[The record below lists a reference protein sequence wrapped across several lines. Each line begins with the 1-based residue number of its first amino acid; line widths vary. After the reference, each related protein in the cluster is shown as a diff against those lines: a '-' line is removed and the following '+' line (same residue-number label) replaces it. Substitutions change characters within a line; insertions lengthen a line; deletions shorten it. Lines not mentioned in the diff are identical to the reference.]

1 MRKTSLLFA
10 FIMLC
15 SIILPAQESN
25 DDAQIRKV
33 IESAYIDGI
42 HNLGSVDDINRGF
55 HPGFDLLILRNNSLS
70 KLPIYTWVE
79 SVIQRKAEQPEGQE
93 RKISVKFLFNDITG
107 NAAVS
112 KIELYREDKLL
123 FTDYLS
129 LYKFHEGWRIVSKI
143 YQQH

>member
-1 MRKTSLLFA
+1 MRKTSILIA

-15 SIILPAQESN
+15 GMRLPAQESN

-42 HNLGSVDDINRGF
+42 HNHGSIDDINRGF
-55 HPGFDLLILRNNSLS
+55 HPGFELLILRNNSLS
-70 KLPIYTWVE
+70 KLPIYTWIE
-79 SVIQRKAEQPEGQE
+79 SVVQRKAEQPSGPEH
-93 RKISVKFLFNDITG
+93 KISVKFLHNDITG

-112 KIELYREDKLL
+112 KIELYREEKLL

-129 LYKFHEGWRIVSKI
+129 LYKFSEGWRIVSKI

>member
-1 MRKTSLLFA
+1 MKKTSLLIA

-15 SIILPAQESN
+15 IIRLPAQESS

-42 HNLGSVDDINRGF
+42 HNLGNIEEINRGF

-70 KLPIYTWVE
+70 KLPIYTWLE
-79 SVIQRKAEQPEGQE
+79 SVAHRKAEQPAGPEH
-93 RKISVKFLFNDITG
+93 KISVKFLFNDITG
-107 NAAVS
+107 NAAIS

-129 LYKFHEGWRIVSKI
+129 LYKFDESWRIVSKI

>member
-1 MRKTSLLFA
+1 MVKTSLLIA
-10 FIMLC
+10 FI
-15 SIILPAQESN
+15 ILYSVGLKAQQSN

-33 IESAYIDGI
+33 IESACIDGI
-42 HNLGSVDDINRGF
+42 HNLGSIDDINRGF

-70 KLPIYTWVE
+70 KLPIYTWIE
-79 SVIQRKAEQPEGQE
+79 SVVQRKAEQPAGPEH
-93 RKISVKFLFNDITG
+93 KISVKFLFNDITG
-107 NAAVS
+107 SAAIS

-129 LYKFHEGWRIVSKI
+129 LYKFNEGWRIVSKI

>member
-79 SVIQRKAEQPEGQE
+79 SVIQRKAEQPEGPE

-107 NAAVS
+107 NAAV
-112 KIELYREDKLL
+112 
-123 FTDYLS
+123 
-129 LYKFHEGWRIVSKI
+129 
-143 YQQH
+143 

>member
-1 MRKTSLLFA
+1 MRKTISLIA
-10 FIMLC
+10 FILLC
-15 SIILPAQESN
+15 GMGLPAQESN

-33 IESAYIDGI
+33 IESAYIEGI

-70 KLPIYTWVE
+70 KLPIYTWLE
-79 SVIQRKAEQPEGQE
+79 SVLHRKAEQPAGPEH
-93 RKISVKFLFNDITG
+93 KISVKFLFNDITG

-129 LYKFHEGWRIVSKI
+129 LYKFNEGWRIVSKI